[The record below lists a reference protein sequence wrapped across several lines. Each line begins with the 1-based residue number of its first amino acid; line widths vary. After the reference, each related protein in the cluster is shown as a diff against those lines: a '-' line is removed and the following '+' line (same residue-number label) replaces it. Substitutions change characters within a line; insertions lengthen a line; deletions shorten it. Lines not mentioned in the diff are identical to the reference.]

1 MLYKLVAVDIDGTLL
16 NSQGIITE
24 KTVNSIQR
32 AVEKGVIFTI
42 CTGRP
47 IQGVERFNS
56 ILNLD
61 APFITYNGAM
71 IVMGKSKEILFE
83 QGLSTEGARCI
94 LNWGKKLKTTI
105 IVWSNN
111 KLYVNELNERVHDYK
126 QLSTVEPILIE
137 NEEDMI
143 QNGITKILWYDNVEK
158 INYYLNVLKDKLG
171 EGVSYYTSKPTFL
184 EFVDKRVSKA
194 VAMEKL
200 GSHFGIK
207 SEEMI
212 AIGDGFNDLPM
223 IEYAGLGVAM
233 GNSLEIIKERA
244 DYVTFSNDEDGIAHV
259 LDKFI
264 V

>member
-1 MLYKLVAVDIDGTLL
+1 MQYKLVAVDMDGTLL

-24 KTVNSIQR
+24 KTVNSIQK

-56 ILNLD
+56 ILKLD

-71 IVMGKSKEILFE
+71 IVMGKSKEILYE
-83 QGLSTEGARCI
+83 QGISAEDARSI
-94 LNWGKKLKTTI
+94 FKWGRKFKTTI
-105 IVWSNN
+105 MVWSNN
-111 KLYVNELNERVHDYK
+111 QLYANEINERVNDYK
-126 QLSTVEPILIE
+126 KLSGVEPVLIE
-137 NEEDMI
+137 NEEEI
-143 QNGITKILWYDNVEK
+143 IHNGITKILWYDDADK
-158 INYYLNVLKDKLG
+158 INYYQSVLKDKLG
-171 EGVSYYTSKPTFL
+171 DGVNYCTSKPIFL

-200 GSHFGIK
+200 GEHFGIK
-207 SEEMI
+207 SNEMI

-223 IEYAGLGVAM
+223 IEYAGMGVAM
-233 GNSLEIIKERA
+233 GNAPDMIKEKA
-244 DYVTFSNDEDGIAHV
+244 DYVTLSNDEDGIAYV

-264 V
+264 C